1 MINPGKP
8 DYKNTPSSPQRAA
21 FGYGPAE
28 KSAKPV
34 VSIVTP
40 FYNGTSIFYETAE
53 SVFRQSLQQW
63 EWLIINDGSTT
74 PDALAILDEYSRKDP
89 RIRVVN
95 HPRNLGLSAARN
107 TGFRE
112 ARTEYI
118 YQLDSDDLIEPTT
131 LEKLFWHLETNP
143 NIAFASGFTVGFGA
157 LEYLWQN
164 GFHNGPL
171 FLTENPVTAT
181 NLVRKSVHQKA
192 GGYDEEIRGGLED
205 WDFWMK
211 CASLGHWGSTVPEYF
226 DWYRRRDSGREHWDN
241 VLQKEKFEKF
251 NARLKQKYP
260 KLWEGAFPE
269 IAPRPTRY
277 YFAPPTVLP
286 VENRLEKSKQRLLYI
301 LPHLEMGGA
310 DKFNLDLIRQLQKT
324 GRWEVTVV
332 STRAAQDAWLH
343 EFEALTPDVFML
355 HRFISPADFPRFLKY
370 LITSRQIDAV
380 CMSNSQLG
388 YQLLPYLRSEFPAL
402 PFVDYLHMEEESVG
416 GGYPRCSLL
425 YQSQLAKTVTSS
437 GHLKNWITERG
448 GKPGRVE
455 VCHTNIDTGFW
466 SRKNFDAAEVSRK
479 WNLEPGR
486 PVILY
491 AGRVC
496 AQKQPGVFANVIVN
510 LARKNP
516 GFTALVAGDGP
527 DLPALREIIQK
538 EKISQVR
545 FLGAVSNEAIREL
558 LSVTDIFFL
567 PSQWEGI
574 SLAIYEAMS
583 MEAVPVGAN
592 VGGQKELVSPD
603 CGILVNP
610 GPNEAADYF
619 NSLQKLLRSPELR
632 KRMAAASRARVEK
645 HFEISRLAQRMTSIF
660 ESARA
665 EAAADG
671 GNNVAGKEIA
681 LLHASEVMELSRS
694 VLYSEHL
701 LMQLQRQP
709 ALNKHTVDWQAA
721 VKAGQVLA
729 QKGQKEAAIQ
739 VLEEGAKA
747 AAGSGSAEIELA
759 ARLGISQVLL
769 PLDRRAAEASL
780 AGALPIAEQLKHLS
794 RFQDIIKS
802 VGRLAEM
809 LRNSPQS
816 KPDSSAPVVSVV
828 IPCYKQAGFL
838 PEAVQSVL
846 DQTFKDFE
854 IIIVND
860 GSPDNTSD
868 VARDLISKNP
878 GKKIRLVEKANGGL
892 SSARNAGFRAALG
905 KYVLPLDADDKI
917 KPTLLEKLT
926 AILDAQPK
934 VGFAYTHIQ
943 HFGDIN
949 TEWPL
954 PDFNPVTLV
963 SKENIVI
970 CCSLCRKTMWEQVG
984 GYNENMREG
993 YEDWD
998 FWIGAVEKGWTGC
1011 CHHEPLFM
1019 YRKHGHTM
1027 LAEADK
1033 KRERLIATIVTNHP
1047 KLYNEKTRHDA
1058 QMLLDRHAAS
1068 IAAKAVPATASSAQ
1082 TDISAS
1088 VDHSRAR
1095 LRVTY
1100 LISSILGVTGGNQT
1114 LLRQAEEMR
1123 RRGHEVNI
1131 VTYSDEPDWF
1141 KFETRVI
1148 QVPPGKP
1155 MAAFVPPSDVVVS
1168 TYFTNTHE
1176 LKSVSAPVKVYYAQ
1190 GDQFVFGDTDM
1201 ADSPENRALRQL
1213 SLASY
1218 QIPGVR
1224 FVPNSN
1230 NLANAVLRASHR
1242 KHDAL
1247 LPVCTDQT
1255 IFRPLQRSLP
1265 GSRLRLLIVGP
1276 DARGTEMEPLLF
1288 KGIQDI
1294 HDALQILAKK
1304 NPHFTAVRMSATGP
1318 DIFARFPCEFYIA
1331 PSDEMKSVLYG
1342 TSHILI
1348 YASHYDS
1355 CPRPPQ
1361 EAMAAGCA
1369 VVCTAT
1375 SGAMEYC
1382 RDGENSLLVPVKSPA
1397 AIAAAVEKLMVEN
1410 TLREKIVEGGF
1421 ATARA
1426 HPREREWNE
1435 WESILFRFVDESK
1448 KGAVSVPAAS
1458 KPAKSPAPIKL
1469 PACALAGHT
1478 AEARS
1483 LLQKGNFKAAW
1494 ESTLKAIRQR
1504 PFNPEAFLL
1513 LGEIAYAAGDS
1524 VAARQ
1529 CAQHARDIAPEW
1541 KPARQFLKANLR
1553 GNAKHDWLTLPESV
1567 SNAGPAQPRLTV
1579 CLIARNE
1586 EKFLGNCLSSVKGLA
1601 SQIVLVD
1608 TGSTDRTIEIAKEH
1622 GAEVHH
1628 FKWCDDFSAARNAAL
1643 EHATGDWVLFLDAD
1657 EELMA
1662 DHRETILNEIKSQAA
1677 IGYRLPIIDVGRE
1690 KEGCSLVPRLFRNA
1704 PGLFFV
1710 GRVHEQVFSSL
1721 EVRRGEWGLEN
1732 CIGKTSLLHHGYAGE
1747 VVASRDKIARNL
1759 RLLELAIEE
1768 LPGEPNLI
1776 MNLGLELV
1784 RSGQVAEG
1792 LGKYREA
1799 LELLSSLPE
1808 KQVSPELRESL
1819 LTQYATQ
1826 LLKTG
1831 RHAEIVGVLTGQ
1843 LAQRGGLT
1851 ASQHFILGLAHMEL
1865 KDPAGAVTQ
1874 MRQCLAKR
1882 KDPVFSQINPEILGA
1897 GPSHCLAL
1905 SLAAL
1910 QENKEAEE
1918 AFREAISADASAR
1931 TPKFDFARFQ
1941 AQQGR
1946 PIEALKLLNELV
1958 ELDSKDPQ
1966 VWLFGGQI
1974 ALSQPDFISFALDW
1988 TSEAFNNLPENGAVV
2003 SLRAEAL
2010 LLGQQ
2015 ADASLPLWTKC
2026 HGSLSA
2032 RQFAALTICELVSG
2046 EGRQHF
2052 PEGEERAVSQE
2063 FLKWYRQLIRFNAR
2077 TVLEQINARLDE
2089 LSRLLPSAAAT
2100 LNTAVKQ
2107 ARELAAA

>member
-1 MINPGKP
+1 MINPGKT
-8 DYKNTPSSPQRAA
+8 DYKNTPASPQRAT
-21 FGYGPAE
+21 FGYVPAD
-28 KSAKPV
+28 KAAKPV
-34 VSIVTP
+34 VTIVTP

-74 PDALAILDEYSRKDP
+74 PEALKLLEEFGRKDP

-143 NIAFASGFTVGFGA
+143 QIAFASGFTVGFGSI
-157 LEYLWQN
+157 EYLWQN
-164 GFHNGPL
+164 GFHNGSL
-171 FLTENPVTAT
+171 FLRENPVTAT
-181 NLVRKSVHQKA
+181 NLVRKSIHQKA
-192 GGYDEEIRGGLED
+192 GGYAEDIRGGLED

-211 CASLGHWGSTVPEYF
+211 CASMGHWGATVPEYF
-226 DWYRRRDSGREHWDN
+226 DWYRRRDAGREHWDN
-241 VLQKEKFEKF
+241 VTQKDKFEKF
-251 NARLKQKYP
+251 QARLKQKYP
-260 KLWEGAFPE
+260 SLWNGPFPE
-269 IAPRPTRY
+269 IAPRPNQY
-277 YFAPPTVLP
+277 YFAPPSNLP
-286 VENRLEKSKQRLLYI
+286 VENRLAKGKQRMLFI
-301 LPHLEMGGA
+301 VPHLEMGGA

-324 GRWEVTVV
+324 GQWEVTVV

-343 EFEALTPDVFML
+343 EFESVTPDVFML
-355 HRFISPADFPRFLKY
+355 HRFLSAADFPRFLKY
-370 LITSRQIDAV
+370 LISSRQIDVV
-380 CMSNSQLG
+380 CTSNSQLG
-388 YQLLPYLRSEFPAL
+388 YQLLPVLRSEFPEL

-416 GGYPRCSLL
+416 GGYPRCSIL
-425 YQSQLAKTVTSS
+425 YKSQLARTITSS
-437 GHLKNWITERG
+437 GHLKNWMTARG
-448 GKPGRVE
+448 GEADKIE
-455 VCHTNIDTGFW
+455 VCHTNIDTDLW
-466 SRKNFDAAEVSRK
+466 SRKHFDTIAVAKK

-491 AGRVC
+491 AGRIC
-496 AQKQPGVFANVIVN
+496 AQKQPGVFANVVVN

-516 GFTALVAGDGP
+516 NFTVLAAGDGP
-527 DLPALREIIQK
+527 DLPALKEIIAR
-538 EKISQVR
+538 EKVGQVR
-545 FLGAVSNEAIREL
+545 FLGAVSNETVREL

-583 MEAVPVGAN
+583 MEAVTVGAN
-592 VGGQKELVSPD
+592 VGGQNELVTPD

-610 GPNEAADYF
+610 GANEAEDYF
-619 NSLQKLLRSPELR
+619 NALQKLLKSAELR
-632 KRMAAASRARVEK
+632 KRMAAASRARVQQK
-645 HFEISRLAQRMTSIF
+645 FEISGLAPRMTAIF
-660 ESARA
+660 DAARSCAKSAA
-665 EAAADG
+665 TTD
-671 GNNVAGKEIA
+671 VASNEISRF
-681 LLHASEVMELSRS
+681 HASEVMELSRS

-701 LMQLQRQP
+701 LMQLQAQP
-709 ALNKHTVDWQAA
+709 GLNKHNVDWQAA
-721 VKAGQVLA
+721 VKAGQILA
-729 QKGQKEAAIQ
+729 QRGMKDVAIQ
-739 VLEEGAKA
+739 VLEEGIRD
-747 AAGSGSAEIELA
+747 AAGAGRPEIELA
-759 ARLGISQVLL
+759 ARVGISQALV
-769 PLDRRAAEASL
+769 PLDRRAAEVAL
-780 AGALPIAEQLKHLS
+780 AGGLQIAEQMKHIPK
-794 RFQDIIKS
+794 FQEIIQRVSK
-802 VGRLAEM
+802 LAAL
-809 LRNSPQS
+809 LRQ
-816 KPDSSAPVVSVV
+816 APVAETGATAPLVSVV
-828 IPCYKQAGFL
+828 IPCYKQAAFL
-838 PEAVQSVL
+838 PEAVGSVL
-846 DQTFKDFE
+846 EQTFKDWE

-868 VARDLISKNP
+868 VARELIAKHP
-878 GKKIRLVEKANGGL
+878 GKRIRLVEKPNGGL

-954 PDFNPVTLV
+954 PDFNPVTLI

-998 FWIGAVEKGWTGC
+998 FWIGAVEKGWTGH
-1011 CHHEPLFM
+1011 CHHEALFL

-1033 KRERLIATIVTNHP
+1033 KRERLIAQIITNHP
-1047 KLYNEKTRHDA
+1047 KLYNEKTRNDA
-1058 QMLLDRHAAS
+1058 QALLDRHAAS
-1068 IAAKAVPATASSAQ
+1068 VAAKTLATTLAPAQAAA
-1082 TDISAS
+1082 SAS
-1088 VDHSRAR
+1088 VEPSRER

-1131 VTYSDEPDWF
+1131 VTYSGKPDWF
-1141 KFETRVI
+1141 KFDVRVI
-1148 QVPPGKP
+1148 QVPAGKT
-1155 MAAFVPPSDVVVS
+1155 MAPFVPPSDVVVS

-1176 LKSVSAPVKVYYAQ
+1176 LKAVTAPVKIYYAQ
-1190 GDQFVFGDTDM
+1190 GDQFVFADSDM
-1201 ADSPENRALRQL
+1201 ADSPQNRALREL
-1213 SLASY
+1213 SRASY

-1230 NLANAVLRASHR
+1230 NLANAVLKTSNR
-1242 KHDAL
+1242 KFDAI

-1294 HDALQILAKK
+1294 HDGLQILSKK
-1304 NPHFTAVRMSATGP
+1304 NPHFTAVRMSSTGP

-1375 SGAMEYC
+1375 GGAKEYC
-1382 RDGENSLLVPVKSPA
+1382 KDGENSLLVPIKSPE
-1397 AIAAAVEKLMVEN
+1397 AIAEAVEKLMREI
-1410 TLREKIVEGGF
+1410 TLREKIVAGGF
-1421 ATARA
+1421 ATANA

-1435 WESILFRFVDESK
+1435 WESILFRFVDEAK
-1448 KGAVSVPAAS
+1448 KNAAAKPAAT
-1458 KPAKSPAPIKL
+1458 KPAKAPVAIQL
-1469 PACALAGHT
+1469 PPCALAGHT
-1478 AEARS
+1478 GEARN
-1483 LLQKGNFKAAW
+1483 LLEKRNFKGAW
-1494 ESTLKAIRQR
+1494 ESALKAIQQR
-1504 PFNPEAFLL
+1504 PFNPDAFLAL
-1513 LGEIAYAAGDS
+1513 AEIAYAAGDC

-1553 GNAKHDWLTLPESV
+1553 GNAKHDWLKLPDDIT
-1567 SNAGPAQPRLTV
+1567 NALTPKLSV
-1579 CLIARNE
+1579 CLIAKNE
-1586 EKFLGNCLSSVKGLA
+1586 ERFLGKCLESVKGLA
-1601 SQIVLVD
+1601 TQIVVVD

-1643 EHATGDWVLFLDAD
+1643 EHATSDWVLFLDAD
-1657 EELMA
+1657 EELMPE
-1662 DHRETILNEIKSQAA
+1662 HRETLLAEIKVAAA

-1690 KEGCSLVPRLFRNA
+1690 KEGHSLVPRLFRNA

-1721 EVRRGEWGLEN
+1721 EVRREEWGLEN
-1732 CIGKTSLLHHGYAGE
+1732 RVGATSLLHHGYVGE
-1747 VVASRDKIARNL
+1747 VVVSRDKVARNL

-1768 LPGEPNLI
+1768 LPGEPNLV

-1784 RSGQVAEG
+1784 RSGQVEQG
-1792 LGKYREA
+1792 LEKYREA
-1799 LELLSSLPE
+1799 LDLLAAMPAKE
-1808 KQVSPELRESL
+1808 VSPELRESL
-1819 LTQYATQ
+1819 LTQYAAQ
-1826 LLKTG
+1826 LLKNG
-1831 RHAEIVGVLTGQ
+1831 RHAEIVSVLTSQ
-1843 LAQRGGLT
+1843 FAQSGGLT
-1851 ASQHFILGLAHMEL
+1851 ASQHFVLGLACMEL
-1865 KDPAGAVTQ
+1865 KDAAGAATQ
-1874 MRQCLAKR
+1874 MRECLAKR
-1882 KDPVFSQINPEILGA
+1882 TKTVFSQINPEILGA
-1897 GPSHCLAL
+1897 GPTHCLAL

-1910 QENKEAEE
+1910 QDNKAAEE
-1918 AFREAISADASAR
+1918 AFREAIEADSSAR
-1931 TPKFDFARFQ
+1931 TPRFDFARFQ
-1941 AQQGR
+1941 AQQGK

-1974 ALSQPDFISFALDW
+1974 ALSQPDFIGFALDW
-1988 TSEAFNNLPENGAVV
+1988 TAEAFNQLPENGAVV

-2010 LLGQQ
+2010 LLAQQ

-2026 HGSLSA
+2026 NGTLSA
-2032 RQFAALTICELVSG
+2032 RQFAALTICELVAG

-2052 PEGEERAVSQE
+2052 TEGDERAVSQE
-2063 FLKWYRQLIRFNAR
+2063 FLKWYRQLIRYNAKS
-2077 TVLEQINARLDE
+2077 VLEQINAKLEE
-2089 LSRLLPSAAAT
+2089 LARLLPSAAAT
-2100 LNTAVKQ
+2100 LNAAVKQ
-2107 ARELAAA
+2107 ASELATA